1 MQKILKPL
9 VNKKTKYVPKGSGG
23 FQPFP
28 FMSTELLLGRFQ
40 FSLVQILQQRRLYS
54 TYDEMEIN
62 YTST

>member
-28 FMSTELLLGRFQ
+28 FMSTELLLGGFQ